1 MPRLLLALLL
11 LLAGPAAAE
20 VRVLAF
26 GDSLVSGYG
35 LPTRDGFV
43 PQLEAWLRAHGAR
56 DVVVVNAGVA
66 GETTAGGR
74 ARIGAALTP
83 DIDAV
88 LVALGGNDIL
98 LGLPVASIGANLD
111 AILGAI
117 DRPVLLAGLP
127 AAPGWP
133 KARRE
138 RLRQAYQRLADR
150 HGARLYPSFLAGVLE
165 GDRPRAVPALVQ
177 ADGLHPNAA
186 GVAVIVAGI
195 GPDVLD
201 LVADARR
208 ETAR

>member
-1 MPRLLLALLL
+1 MLRLLLVLLL
-11 LLAGPAAAE
+11 FASPAAAE

-35 LPTRDGFV
+35 LPARDGFV
-43 PQLEAWLRAHGAR
+43 PRLQAWLRAHGAR

-74 ARIGAALTP
+74 ARIGTALTP

-88 LVALGGNDIL
+88 LVELGGNDIL
-98 LGLPVASIGANLD
+98 LGLPVASIGANLG
-111 AILGAI
+111 AILSAI

-127 AAPGWP
+127 APPGWP
-133 KARRE
+133 KARRD
-138 RLRQAYQRLADR
+138 RLGQMFRDLGDD
-150 HGARLYPSFLAGVLE
+150 HGARLYPNFLAGVVE
-165 GDRPRAVPALVQ
+165 GRSPRPIAALVQ

-186 GVAVIVAGI
+186 GVAVIVASI

-208 ETAR
+208 ESRR

>member
-1 MPRLLLALLL
+1 MLLL
-11 LLAGPAAAE
+11 LLGGPATAE

-35 LPTRDGFV
+35 LPARDGFV
-43 PQLEAWLRAHGAR
+43 PQLQAWLRLNGAG
-56 DVVVVNAGVA
+56 DVVVVAAGVP
-66 GETTAGGR
+66 GDTTAGGR

-88 LVALGGNDIL
+88 LVELGGNDIL
-98 LGLPVASIGANLD
+98 LGLPVATIGANLD

-127 AAPGWP
+127 APPGWP
-133 KARRE
+133 KARRD
-138 RLRQAYQRLADR
+138 RLRQMFRDLGDTR
-150 HGARLYPSFLAGVLE
+150 GARFYPNFLAGVFE
-165 GDRPRAVPALVQ
+165 SGSPRAVAALVQ

-186 GVAVIVAGI
+186 GVAAIVAGI

-201 LVADARR
+201 LVAEARR
-208 ETAR
+208 ESAR

>member
-1 MPRLLLALLL
+1 MLRLLLVLSL

-26 GDSLVSGYG
+26 GDLLVSGYG
-35 LPTRDGFV
+35 LPARDGFV
-43 PQLEAWLRAHGAR
+43 PQLQAWLRAHGAR

-74 ARIGAALTP
+74 ARIGTALSP

-88 LVALGGNDIL
+88 IVELGGNDIL
-98 LGLPVASIGANLD
+98 LGLPVATIDANLD
-111 AILGAI
+111 AILTAI

-127 AAPGWP
+127 ALPGWK
-133 KARRE
+133 KARRD
-138 RLRQAYQRLADR
+138 RLEQMFRDLGDD
-150 HGARLYPSFLAGVLE
+150 HGARLYPNFLAGVVE
-165 GDRPRAVPALVQ
+165 GRSPRPIAALVQ
-177 ADGLHPNAA
+177 PDGLHPNAA

-195 GPDVLD
+195 GPEVLG

-208 ETAR
+208 ESRR